1 MSSVLSLQSAYGEE
15 SRMNVDSSHG
25 LFYSHEHEA
34 GATHGAG
41 NTTLEE
47 GGKLTDWTQ
56 TSTNYLACG
65 LLKDSD
71 ECLFLIQ
78 FISFIIRCLLGMR

>member
-34 GATHGAG
+34 GTTQGAG
-41 NTTLEE
+41 NTTVE
-47 GGKLTDWTQ
+47 GGG
-56 TSTNYLACG
+56 N
-65 LLKDSD
+65 
-71 ECLFLIQ
+71 
-78 FISFIIRCLLGMR
+78 